1 MIRMD
6 AGDDDVVGTVLPQPA
21 DESWA
26 ACPETN
32 SCARSSP
39 MTHATL
45 GVDSPSL
52 VLRWPGAD
60 GLRVQAGRTI
70 RLNHHLLPAS

>member
-1 MIRMD
+1 
-6 AGDDDVVGTVLPQPA
+6 
-21 DESWA
+21 
-26 ACPETN
+26 
-32 SCARSSP
+32 

-70 RLNHHLLPAS
+70 RLSHHLLPAS